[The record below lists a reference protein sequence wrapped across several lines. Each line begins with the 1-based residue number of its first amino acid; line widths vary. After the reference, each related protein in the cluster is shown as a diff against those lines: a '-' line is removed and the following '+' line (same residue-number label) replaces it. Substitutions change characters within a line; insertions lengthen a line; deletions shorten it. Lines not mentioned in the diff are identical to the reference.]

1 MLIRN
6 IDLLLD
12 NPLSF
17 LFLVLLV
24 GLSVVSAISVHEFS
38 HSLIAH
44 KLGDPT
50 SKNMGR
56 MTLNP
61 KAHLDPLGTI
71 LFFIAGFGWGKPVPV
86 DISALNNGQKSMAT
100 VALAGP
106 FSNIVTAFLLGIP
119 FKLNLLPLSTGAT
132 NALPQW
138 GIADLVA
145 ITLFFMIFI
154 NMMLAIFNLIPIF
167 PLDGSKIVAGLLPR
181 KLSNHFLRLEPLGPV
196 LLLGIIVLDYTTG
209 LGLLSKIIV
218 PIVNRL
224 ASLAIT

>member
-1 MLIRN
+1 MLIHN

-17 LFLVLLV
+17 FFLVVLV

-38 HSLIAH
+38 HSFIAH
-44 KLGDPT
+44 KLGDST
-50 SKNMGR
+50 SKHLGR

-71 LFFIAGFGWGKPVPV
+71 LFFTVGFGWGKPVPV
-86 DISALNNGQKSMAT
+86 DIRALNNGQKSMAT

-106 FSNIVTAFLLGIP
+106 CSNILTAFLLGIP
-119 FKLNLLPLSTGAT
+119 FKLNLLPLTLGAIT
-132 NALPQW
+132 ALPHW

-145 ITLFFMIFI
+145 IALQSMIFL
-154 NMMLAIFNLIPIF
+154 NMLLAIFNLIPLF
-167 PLDGSKIVAGLLPR
+167 PLDGSKIVVALLPR
-181 KLSNHFLRLEPLGPV
+181 AMSTQFLRLERFGPV
-196 LLLGIIVLDYTTG
+196 LLLGIIILEYTTG
-209 LGLLSKIIV
+209 LGLLSKIIL

>member
-17 LFLVLLV
+17 FFLILLV
-24 GLSVVSAISVHEFS
+24 GLSVITAITVHEFS

-44 KLGDPT
+44 KLGDST
-50 SKNMGR
+50 SKHLGR

-61 KAHLDPLGTI
+61 KAHLDPVGTI

-86 DISALNNGQKSMAT
+86 DIRALNNGQKSMAT

-106 FSNIVTAFLLGIP
+106 CANILTAFLLGIP
-119 FKLNLLPLSTGAT
+119 FKLNLLPLTMGSITG
-132 NALPQW
+132 LPHW

-145 ITLFFMIFI
+145 ITLFFMIFL
-154 NMMLAIFNLIPIF
+154 NMMLAIFNLIPLF

-181 KLSNHFLRLEPLGPV
+181 AMSTQFLRLEPLGPV
-196 LLLGIIVLDYTTG
+196 LLLGIIILDYTTD